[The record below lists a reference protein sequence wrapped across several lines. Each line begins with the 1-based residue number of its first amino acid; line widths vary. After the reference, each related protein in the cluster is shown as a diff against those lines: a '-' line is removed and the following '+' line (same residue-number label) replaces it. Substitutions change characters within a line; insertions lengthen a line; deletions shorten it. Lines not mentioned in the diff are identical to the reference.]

1 MAKATGIFRYG
12 YGVLNDLGMF
22 SPTEKAIDLLGQDK
36 FPARD
41 LLRLEEGQT
50 KGLLSKFG
58 KGVTDEMVFTGL
70 EDKILGLP
78 DSGSI
83 TSKELKDYLAGNKT
97 RVEEI
102 IKSDKT
108 ASDAGQMAV
117 ENFQNFVPTTI
128 YDIRRNIDGVEG
140 EIAGSQQTEGFI
152 NNLSSDDD

>member
-1 MAKATGIFRYG
+1 MSKAGGIFKFG

-58 KGVTDEMVFTGL
+58 KGVSDEMVFTGL

-117 ENFQNFVPTTI
+117 DNFQDFCT
-128 YDIRRNIDGVEG
+128 
-140 EIAGSQQTEGFI
+140 
-152 NNLSSDDD
+152 NNHL